1 MFKLTKLEIEP
12 GKGSMLPAGYSS
24 VMPNAQL
31 FNAGQEE
38 RIPVESVKDVKVG
51 YQLLLTAG
59 FSWHNTSQIREI
71 VSLEDKRVV
80 FKTQTSIYELIEL

>member
-1 MFKLTKLEIEP
+1 MFKLTKLHLDP
-12 GKGSMLPAGYSS
+12 DKQSMLPAGYSS
-24 VMPNAQL
+24 TMPMASL
-31 FNAGQEE
+31 FNAGHEE

-80 FKTQTSIYELIEL
+80 FKTQTSTYELIEL